1 MSSVRPTIDQ
11 LAAIKRAVE
20 IVGGQSAMARLL
32 GRAQASVWA
41 WVNKGTPV
49 PAEHCFAIE
58 DATGVS
64 RHDLRP
70 DIYPRDDAPTDVRG
84 DHLQGVRP

>member
-1 MSSVRPTIDQ
+1 MSVVRPRSDQ
-11 LAAIKRAVE
+11 MAAIKRAVDV
-20 IVGGQSAMARLL
+20 VGGQSAMARLL

-58 DATGVS
+58 EATGVS

-70 DIYPRDDAPTDVRG
+70 DIYPRGEAPAAGRA
-84 DHLQGVRP
+84 DHLEGVRP